1 MIKHYR
7 SVVSHTTQADTSL
20 SAMTQSKVS
29 IMSFASN
36 IKGLCISFL
45 DSDLILLS

>member
-7 SVVSHTTQADTSL
+7 SVVSQADTSL

-29 IMSFASN
+29 IMPFSSN
-36 IKGLCISFL
+36 IEGHCISFL
-45 DSDLILLS
+45 VSDLILLS